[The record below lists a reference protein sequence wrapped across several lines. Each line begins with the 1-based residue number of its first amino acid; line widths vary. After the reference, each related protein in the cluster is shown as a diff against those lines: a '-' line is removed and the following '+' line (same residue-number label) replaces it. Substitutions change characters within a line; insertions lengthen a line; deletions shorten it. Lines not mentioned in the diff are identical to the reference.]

1 MIIVAT
7 TSLPAVDHPNA
18 DRWNAVRLCQ
28 NDGFSVFQALD
39 DDYCTYSYTTVAGLL
54 WLVCYCTRIVVIRVI
69 LLYEGY
75 FNKSNLTVPSLLW
88 LA

>member
-1 MIIVAT
+1 MRKGCDGGETGGGKKRRMKMVAT
-7 TSLPAVDHPNA
+7 TSLPAFDHPNA

-54 WLVCYCTRIVVIRVI
+54 
-69 LLYEGY
+69 
-75 FNKSNLTVPSLLW
+75 
-88 LA
+88 